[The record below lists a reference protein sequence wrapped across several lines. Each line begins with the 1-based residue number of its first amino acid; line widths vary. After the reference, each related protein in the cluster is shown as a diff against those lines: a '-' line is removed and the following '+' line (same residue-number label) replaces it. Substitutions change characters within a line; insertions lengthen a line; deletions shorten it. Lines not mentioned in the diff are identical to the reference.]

1 MDIPPT
7 PKRDWRRL
15 VLPCSLLLNLFLVAV
30 IGGRLLY
37 GRAERLD
44 GTSMLSRLTTRAEA
58 VLPAEEAKAFKDVIT
73 RDAPRFAQTRQQLGA
88 ARAELVRQVVADPY
102 DKNATG
108 QALLAWKAAWD
119 SFAADFS
126 DTLVDALGQV
136 SPEGR
141 RKLIAGRFGKPPKN

>member
-1 MDIPPT
+1 MDVTPT

-37 GRAERLD
+37 GRVERLD
-44 GTSMLSRLTTRAEA
+44 GTSLLSRLTTRAEA
-58 VLPAEEAKAFKDVIT
+58 VLPAGEAKAFKDVIA

-102 DKNATG
+102 DKQATS
-108 QALLAWKAAWD
+108 QALAAWKTAWD

-141 RKLIAGRFGKPPKN
+141 RKLIAGRFGKPAKE

>member
-1 MDIPPT
+1 MDVTPNPP
-7 PKRDWRRL
+7 RGWRRF

-44 GTSMLSRLTTRAEA
+44 GASMLSRLTTRAEA
-58 VLPAEEAKAFKDVIT
+58 VLPAGEAKAFKTVIE
-73 RDAPRFAQTRQQLGA
+73 RDAPRFAKTRQQLGA

-102 DKNATG
+102 DKQATG

-141 RKLIAGRFGKPPKN
+141 RKLIAGRFGKPPKE